1 LIRSSWPSSFAAG
14 RDRRSTWGP
23 QRLPLSLCCQFMRD
37 LCCQVAKQPGSHA
50 AANSVVAPRTHLRRC
65 YEVVPRKGCT
75 PVSAWSCDSGASCWQ
90 CPPHFNHCGFHL
102 PDAAWTVGSFG
113 LVFFIFFLVPAVG
126 LHDMRESLALG
137 SSVPA

>member
-50 AANSVVAPRTHLRRC
+50 AADSVVAPSTHLRRC
-65 YEVVPRKGCT
+65 YEVVPRRGCT
-75 PVSAWSCDSGASCWQ
+75 PCSPGVVTPEPVVGNAHPFSI
-90 CPPHFNHCGFHL
+90 
-102 PDAAWTVGSFG
+102 TVGSISPMQLGQWDFG
-113 LVFFIFFLVPAVG
+113 FFIFSWSLQP
-126 LHDMRESLALG
+126 LCIICESRSHLLLLRNAH
-137 SSVPA
+137 P